1 MVHKEVIHLVG
12 KTFIYY
18 SNKGKV
24 LRITTG
30 ILWKDRGISQNEK
43 LINGLV
49 KKLQDIISNYQ
60 LDHDG
65 VKPSRAYVSSMMKGE
80 SPPKECLM
88 DYYREFLDY
97 KTQEV
102 ANGNLQ
108 PNSLIDY
115 RTVRTILLDY
125 EKVNKTKLQLLDL
138 SEDFMNRFQ
147 EYLLENRNLNNNTA
161 FKRMKLLKAFLNYC
175 EGKHY
180 FRLEFSFSKIKMK
193 EYNPTVISLTESE
206 YCHLRDWHTGKY
218 EKVKAVFIFGCL
230 TSLKF
235 SNIKELR
242 QDDIINDQICIR
254 SAKTNTQH
262 FIPLPSTAKAI
273 LLKYNYNLNFF
284 TNQTYNRLLKKMAK
298 TSGFFNS
305 PVTVVIQK
313 GSQKLE
319 VQKPKWEC
327 FGSQLARRVNIT
339 RNIDKNLPLDV
350 VMDIAGLKRMDT
362 VFKYMDKSGVIKDYS
377 KILEE

>member
-1 MVHKEVIHLVG
+1 MGQKEVIHLAG

-30 ILWKDRGISQNEK
+30 IQWKDRGLPQNEK
-43 LINGLV
+43 LITSLV
-49 KKLQDIISNYQ
+49 KKLQDIISNYR

-65 VKPSRAYVSSMMKGE
+65 ISPSREFVKAMMKGE
-80 SPPKECLM
+80 SVPKECLM
-88 DYYREFLDY
+88 DYYREFLEY

-102 ANGNLQ
+102 ANGSLK

-125 EKVNKTKLQLLDL
+125 EKVNKTKLQLPDL
-138 SEDFMNRFQ
+138 SEDFSNRFQ
-147 EYLLENRNLNNNTA
+147 EYLIKNRNLNNNTA

-175 EGKHY
+175 EEKRY
-180 FRLEFSFSKIKMK
+180 FRLDFRFSKVKMK
-193 EYNPTVISLTESE
+193 EYNPTVSSLTESE
-206 YCHLRDWHTGKY
+206 YCQLRAWDAGKY

-235 SNIKELR
+235 SDIKELR
-242 QDDIINDQICIR
+242 QYDIIDNQICIS
-254 SAKTNTQH
+254 SAKTNVQH
-262 FIPLPSTAKAI
+262 LIPLTSTAKAI
-273 LLKYNYNLNFF
+273 FEKYNYSLDFF
-284 TNQTYNRLLKKMAK
+284 TNQTYNRLLKRMAK
-298 TSGFFNS
+298 DSGFFNT

-313 GSQKLE
+313 GSQRLE

-327 FGSQLARRVNIT
+327 FGSHLARRVNIT
-339 RNIDKNLPLDV
+339 RNISKNLPLPV

-362 VFKYMDKSGVIKDYS
+362 VLKYMDKSGAIRDYS